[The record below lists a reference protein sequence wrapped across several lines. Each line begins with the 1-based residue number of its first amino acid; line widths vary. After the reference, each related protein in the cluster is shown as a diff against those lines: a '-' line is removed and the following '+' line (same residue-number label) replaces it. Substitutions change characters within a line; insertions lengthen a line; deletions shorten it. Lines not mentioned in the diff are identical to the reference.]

1 MRGSISHFCEH
12 IFLELCSKFHAFITN
27 LNNYA
32 LFSRLA
38 AALHSTIITN
48 SATPASTLSRFRFLS
63 ESFSVTAS
71 RPMEASGSV
80 ASDLSAY
87 CQNIPYGDELASV
100 DDKIRWW
107 NDRATIYPKL
117 SPLAADILA
126 APASEAYVERIFSVT
141 GDLSTGK
148 KNRAEVWKR
157 KFF

>member
-1 MRGSISHFCEH
+1 
-12 IFLELCSKFHAFITN
+12 
-27 LNNYA
+27 
-32 LFSRLA
+32 
-38 AALHSTIITN
+38 
-48 SATPASTLSRFRFLS
+48 
-63 ESFSVTAS
+63 
-71 RPMEASGSV
+71 MEASGSV

-126 APASEAYVERIFSVT
+126 APASEAYVQRIFSVT

-148 KNRAEVWKR
+148 KNRAEKSLEKKVFLKLNKKLWKSC
-157 KFF
+157 KSDSD